1 MDRELLTRVT
11 QMAADQ
17 VGVLPSE
24 ITPASH
30 FQNDLGFD
38 SLDVAEFVM
47 ELEEEFEIRVED
59 ADVEKLLTIGDVVT
73 YLEKHPAKKGTTVKA

>member
-1 MDRELLTRVT
+1 MDAELLSRIT
-11 QMAADQ
+11 QLAADQ

-24 ITPASH
+24 ISPASH

-47 ELEEEFEIRVED
+47 ELEDQFDIHIED
-59 ADVEKLLTIGDVVT
+59 ADVEKLTTVGEVVT
-73 YLEKHPAKKGTTVKA
+73 FLEGRVSKSAPVKT

>member
-1 MDRELLTRVT
+1 MDAELLSRIT
-11 QMAADQ
+11 QLAADQ

-24 ITPASH
+24 ISPASH

-47 ELEEEFEIRVED
+47 ELEEQFEIRVED
-59 ADVEKLLTIGDVVT
+59 ADVEKLLTVGDVVA
-73 YLEKHPAKKGTTVKA
+73 YLEKNPAKKETAVKS